1 MVLPFPYVQLCMYVR
16 YTTWSYTRSS
26 MVNGLRGVH
35 IASNI
40 PVDIPL
46 NSKEMQLAMANVHEN
61 ECWEMLNASVVSR
74 GEMNIIG
81 DIEIDFI
88 VIGGVE
94 RVFH

>member
-1 MVLPFPYVQLCMYVR
+1 
-16 YTTWSYTRSS
+16 

-46 NSKEMQLAMANVHEN
+46 NSKEMQLAMVNGEHMN

>member
-1 MVLPFPYVQLCMYVR
+1 
-16 YTTWSYTRSS
+16 

-46 NSKEMQLAMANVHEN
+46 NSKEMQLAMSKVHEN
-61 ECWEMLNASVVSR
+61 ECWDMMCSSVLSR
-74 GEMNIIG
+74 GGEDIIG
-81 DIEIDFI
+81 QIEIDFI

-94 RVFH
+94 KVFH

>member
-1 MVLPFPYVQLCMYVR
+1 MASEL
-16 YTTWSYTRSS
+16 
-26 MVNGLRGVH
+26 VNGLKGVH

-40 PVDIPL
+40 PVEIPL
-46 NSKEMQLAMANVHEN
+46 NSKEMQLAMANEHMN